1 MREKE
6 NNAAFAFFFFFNTCS
21 LQRNSNYFRKRLMEE
36 GFALLGD
43 FESPVIPVML
53 YLPAMIG
60 AFSRECL
67 AEGIATVVVGFP
79 ATPLLLARSR
89 VCISASHTIED
100 LEEAVRKV
108 SAVGDRLGLKHLN

>member
-1 MREKE
+1 M
-6 NNAAFAFFFFFNTCS
+6 
-21 LQRNSNYFRKRLMEE
+21 LEE

-43 FESPVIPVML
+43 YESPVIPVML

-89 VCISASHTIED
+89 MCISASHTIED
-100 LEEAVRKV
+100 LEEAIRKL
-108 SAVGDRLGLKHLN
+108 SAVGDRLGLKYLN